1 MRLSLTPLPMLKS
14 IINSL
19 LLLLTFIGYG
29 QDSIQKYPERY
40 SLRFG
45 IDMSKPIRS
54 VVEDQYKGLELTA
67 DYRLMYNLYLA
78 GEVGIEDKRVVSESL
93 DFMTS
98 GEYLKL
104 GLDINLFRNWQG
116 MENQLLTG
124 FRLGTSTHKYQLNGY
139 AIRQLNHFWEEELY
153 KSLKTPIEYNNLSAF
168 WFELLVG
175 VKAEL
180 LTNLYMGISVRMNYL
195 ISDKEVDNFD
205 NLYVPGF
212 HRVSDISPWGAG
224 LNYTIMYQFP
234 FYKK

>member
-1 MRLSLTPLPMLKS
+1 MLKS
-14 IINSL
+14 IISGL
-19 LLLLTFIGYG
+19 FLFMVCIGYG
-29 QDSIQKYPERY
+29 QDSIPKYTERY

-54 VVEDQYKGLELTA
+54 VVEDHYKGLELTA
-67 DYRLMYNLYLA
+67 DYRLTHTLFLA
-78 GEVGIEDKRVVSESL
+78 GEIGMEDKRVVSESL
-93 DFMTS
+93 DFQTS

-104 GLDINLFRNWQG
+104 GIDINLFRNWQG

-124 FRLGTSTHKYQLNGY
+124 LRLGTSTHKHQLNGY

-153 KSLKTPIEYNNLSAF
+153 RPLKTPNKYKNLSAF

-195 ISDKEVDNFD
+195 ISDNEVDNFD

>member
-1 MRLSLTPLPMLKS
+1 MLKS
-14 IINSL
+14 NISGL
-19 LLLLTFIGYG
+19 FLFMVCIGYG
-29 QDSIQKYPERY
+29 QDSIPKYSERY

-67 DYRLMYNLYLA
+67 DYRLTYNLYLA
-78 GEVGIEDKRVVSESL
+78 GEVGMEDKRVVSESL
-93 DFMTS
+93 DFQTS

-104 GLDINLFRNWQG
+104 GLDINLYRNWQG

-124 FRLGTSTHKYQLNGY
+124 FRLGTSTHKHQLNGY

-153 KSLKTPIEYNNLSAF
+153 RPLKTPNKYKNLSAF

-195 ISDKEVDNFD
+195 ISDNEVDNFD

-212 HRVSDISPWGAG
+212 HRVSDFSPWGTG

>member
-1 MRLSLTPLPMLKS
+1 MLKS
-14 IINSL
+14 IISGL
-19 LLLLTFIGYG
+19 FLFMVCIGYG
-29 QDSIQKYPERY
+29 QDSIPKYTERY

-54 VVEDQYKGLELTA
+54 VVEDHYKGLELTA
-67 DYRLMYNLYLA
+67 DYRLTHTLYLA
-78 GEVGIEDKRVVSESL
+78 GEIGTEDNRVVSESL
-93 DFMTS
+93 DFQTS

-124 FRLGTSTHKYQLNGY
+124 FRLGTSTHKHQLHGY
-139 AIRQLNHFWEEELY
+139 AIRQLNHLWQEQLY
-153 KSLKTPIEYNNLSAF
+153 KPLKAPIEYNNLSAF

-180 LTNLYMGISVRMNYL
+180 LTNLYMGVSLRMNYL
-195 ISDKEVDNFD
+195 INDKEVDNFD

-212 HRVSDISPWGAG
+212 HRVPDVSPWGAG
-224 LNYTIMYQFP
+224 LNYTMMYQFP
-234 FYKK
+234 LYRK

>member
-1 MRLSLTPLPMLKS
+1 MLKS
-14 IINSL
+14 IISGSL
-19 LLLLTFIGYG
+19 LFFVCNGYG
-29 QDSIQKYPERY
+29 QDSIPKYSERY

-54 VVEDQYKGLELTA
+54 VVEDRYKGFEFTA
-67 DYRLMYNLYLA
+67 DYRLTHTLYLA
-78 GEVGIEDKRVVSESL
+78 GEVGIEDKRVVSESI
-93 DFMTS
+93 DFQTL

-104 GLDINLFRNWQG
+104 GFDINLFKNWQG

-124 FRLGTSTHKYQLNGY
+124 FRLGTSKHQHRLHGY
-139 AIRQLNHFWEEELY
+139 AIRQLNHFWKEELY
-153 KSLKTPIEYNNLSAF
+153 KTLNTPVEFNNLKAF
-168 WFELLVG
+168 WFEILVG

-180 LTNLYMGISVRMNYL
+180 LNNLYLGISVRMNYL
-195 ISDKEVDNFD
+195 INDKEVDNFG

-212 HRVSDISPWGAG
+212 HRVSDISPWGTG

>member
-1 MRLSLTPLPMLKS
+1 MLKS
-14 IINSL
+14 IISGL
-19 LLLLTFIGYG
+19 FLFMFCIGYG
-29 QDSIQKYPERY
+29 QDSIPKYTERY

-54 VVEDQYKGLELTA
+54 VVEDKYKGLELTA
-67 DYRLMYNLYLA
+67 DYRLTHNIYIA
-78 GEVGIEDKRVVSESL
+78 GEVGMENKRVASESL
-93 DFMTS
+93 DFQTS

-104 GLDINLFRNWQG
+104 GLDINLFKNWQG
-116 MENQLLTG
+116 MENQLFTG
-124 FRLGTSTHKYQLNGY
+124 FRLGTSAHKHQLNGY

-153 KSLKTPIEYNNLSAF
+153 KPLKIPIEYNNLSAF

-195 ISDKEVDNFD
+195 ISDNEVDNFD

>member
-1 MRLSLTPLPMLKS
+1 MLKS
-14 IINSL
+14 IISGL
-19 LLLLTFIGYG
+19 FLFLVCIGYG
-29 QDSIQKYPERY
+29 QDSIPKYTERY

-54 VVEDQYKGLELTA
+54 VVEDHYKGLELTA
-67 DYRLMYNLYLA
+67 DYRLTHTLYLA
-78 GEVGIEDKRVVSESL
+78 GEVGMEDKRVVSESL
-93 DFMTS
+93 DFQTS

-104 GLDINLFRNWQG
+104 GLDINMYKNWQG

-124 FRLGTSTHKYQLNGY
+124 FRLGTSTHKHQLNGY

-153 KSLKTPIEYNNLSAF
+153 RPLKTPNKYKNLSAF

-180 LTNLYMGISVRMNYL
+180 LTNLYMGISVRLNYL
-195 ISDKEVDNFD
+195 ISDNEVDNFD

>member
-1 MRLSLTPLPMLKS
+1 MLKS
-14 IINSL
+14 IISGL
-19 LLLLTFIGYG
+19 FLFMVCIGYG
-29 QDSIQKYPERY
+29 QDSIPKYTERY

-54 VVEDQYKGLELTA
+54 VVEDHYKGLELTA
-67 DYRLMYNLYLA
+67 DYRLTHTLYLA
-78 GEVGIEDKRVVSESL
+78 GEVGMEDKRVVSESL
-93 DFMTS
+93 DFQTS

-116 MENQLLTG
+116 MENQLLDRIPAGYKYAQASTPWLRSKTTQS
-124 FRLGTSTHKYQLNGY
+124 FLGRRIIQT
-139 AIRQLNHFWEEELY
+139 I
-153 KSLKTPIEYNNLSAF
+153 KTPIKYNNLSAF

-195 ISDKEVDNFD
+195 INDKEVDNFD

-212 HRVSDISPWGAG
+212 HRVSDVSPWGAG

-234 FYKK
+234 LYRK

>member
-1 MRLSLTPLPMLKS
+1 MLKS
-14 IINSL
+14 IISGLFL
-19 LLLLTFIGYG
+19 LIVCIGHG
-29 QDSIQKYPERY
+29 QDSIPKYSERY

-45 IDMSKPIRS
+45 IDISKPIRS
-54 VVEDQYKGLELTA
+54 VVEDRYKGLELTA
-67 DYRLMYNLYLA
+67 DYRLTQKLYLA
-78 GEVGIEDKRVVSESL
+78 GEAGMEDKRVVSESL
-93 DFMTS
+93 DFQTS

-124 FRLGTSTHKYQLNGY
+124 FRLGTSTYKHRLHGY
-139 AIRQLNHFWEEELY
+139 AVRQLNHFWQEELY
-153 KSLKTPIEYNNLSAF
+153 KPLDTPIDYNNLSAF
-168 WFELLVG
+168 WFQLLIG
-175 VKAEL
+175 VKSEL
-180 LTNLYMGISVRMNYL
+180 LTNLYIGISVRMNYL

-234 FYKK
+234 LYRK

>member
-1 MRLSLTPLPMLKS
+1 MVC
-14 IINSL
+14 
-19 LLLLTFIGYG
+19 IGYG
-29 QDSIQKYPERY
+29 QDSIPKYTERY

-54 VVEDQYKGLELTA
+54 VVEDHYKGLELTA
-67 DYRLMYNLYLA
+67 DYRLTHNLYLA
-78 GEVGIEDKRVVSESL
+78 GEVGMEDKRVVSESL
-93 DFMTS
+93 DFQTS

-116 MENQLLTG
+116 MENQLLGRFPPGYKYAQTSAPWLRSTTTQS
-124 FRLGTSTHKYQLNGY
+124 FLGRRIIQTLS
-139 AIRQLNHFWEEELY
+139 
-153 KSLKTPIEYNNLSAF
+153 TPIHYNNLSAF

-195 ISDKEVDNFD
+195 INDKEVDNFD

-212 HRVSDISPWGAG
+212 HRVSDVSPWGAG

-234 FYKK
+234 LYRK

>member
-1 MRLSLTPLPMLKS
+1 M
-14 IINSL
+14 
-19 LLLLTFIGYG
+19 TFIGYG

-139 AIRQLNHFWEEELY
+139 AIRQLNHFWEEELF

>member
-1 MRLSLTPLPMLKS
+1 MLKY
-14 IINSL
+14 IISSFL
-19 LLLLTFIGYG
+19 LFMIYIGYG
-29 QDSIQKYPERY
+29 QDSIPKYSERY

-67 DYRLMYNLYLA
+67 DYRLTYNLYLA
-78 GEVGIEDKRVVSESL
+78 GEVGMEDKRVVSESL
-93 DFMTS
+93 DFQTS

-104 GLDINLFRNWQG
+104 GLDINLYRNWQG

-124 FRLGTSTHKYQLNGY
+124 FRLGTSTHKHQLNGY

-153 KSLKTPIEYNNLSAF
+153 RPLKTPNKYKNLSAF

-195 ISDKEVDNFD
+195 ISDNEVDNFD
-205 NLYVPGF
+205 NLYVPCLLYT
-212 HRVSDISPWGAG
+212 SPSPRDMRRSRMPSSA
-224 LNYTIMYQFP
+224 
-234 FYKK
+234 

>member
-1 MRLSLTPLPMLKS
+1 MLKS
-14 IINSL
+14 IISGL
-19 LLLLTFIGYG
+19 FLFLVCIGYG
-29 QDSIQKYPERY
+29 QDSIPKYTERY

-54 VVEDQYKGLELTA
+54 VVEDHYKGLELTA
-67 DYRLMYNLYLA
+67 DYRLTHTLYLA
-78 GEVGIEDKRVVSESL
+78 GEVGMEDKRVVSESL
-93 DFMTS
+93 DFQTS

-104 GLDINLFRNWQG
+104 GLDINMYKNWQG

-124 FRLGTSTHKYQLNGY
+124 FRLGTSTHKHQLNGY
-139 AIRQLNHFWEEELY
+139 AIRQLNHFWEEELF
-153 KSLKTPIEYNNLSAF
+153 KPLKTPIEYNNLSAF

-175 VKAEL
+175 IKAEL
-180 LTNLYMGISVRMNYL
+180 LTNLYMGISVSMNYL

-212 HRVSDISPWGAG
+212 HRVSDTSPWGAG
-224 LNYTIMYQFP
+224 INYTVMYQFP